1 MAPNTKSSKKGGGKK
16 GGGESKTGAAVRALD
31 DDEEDKIQVTR
42 VSLPS
47 VFMCS
52 QEEHDKARL
61 SATTMMMTFYHLS
74 LFIIFV
80 EHHRVCSMRDDYAA
94 DCADFFYSLS
104 LSTTTTT
111 VMIIIITITTNTN
124 IITGVSGT
132 TQARARTQGERERRV
147 HEEEVLRSGFGIY
160 QSHRSGPVRPRV
172 LLEQI
177 RVLRRFGP
185 TLESVRGRKTMRRVE
200 AGLC

>member
-1 MAPNTKSSKKGGGKK
+1 MAPNKSSKKGGGKK

-61 SATTMMMTFYHLS
+61 SATTMMMMTFYHLS

-80 EHHRVCSMRDDYAA
+80 EHLIACVLD
-94 DCADFFYSLS
+94 
-104 LSTTTTT
+104 
-111 VMIIIITITTNTN
+111 
-124 IITGVSGT
+124 
-132 TQARARTQGERERRV
+132 ER
-147 HEEEVLRSGFGIY
+147 
-160 QSHRSGPVRPRV
+160 
-172 LLEQI
+172 
-177 RVLRRFGP
+177 
-185 TLESVRGRKTMRRVE
+185 
-200 AGLC
+200 